1 MRGAALKD
9 RGPGTGNENIY
20 RELKIYWMSRVKTGS

>member
-9 RGPGTGNENIY
+9 RGPGNENIY